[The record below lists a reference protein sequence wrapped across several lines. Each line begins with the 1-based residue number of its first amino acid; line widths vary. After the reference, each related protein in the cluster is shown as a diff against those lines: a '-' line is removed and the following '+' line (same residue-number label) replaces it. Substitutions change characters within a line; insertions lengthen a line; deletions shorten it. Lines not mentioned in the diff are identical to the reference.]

1 MPMDRTALGYALLFS
16 VPVGLGVAVG
26 VLRTAKNFTVAGIAG
41 AVAAIVLFLFV
52 ILVTATGSPDV
63 EGPI

>member
-1 MPMDRTALGYALLFS
+1 MDRTAIGYALVFA

-41 AVAAIVLFLFV
+41 AVAALALFLFV
-52 ILVTATGSPDV
+52 VLVSSTGSPDV
-63 EGPI
+63 ERPF

>member
-1 MPMDRTALGYALLFS
+1 MDRSAFGYALVFA

-41 AVAAIVLFLFV
+41 AVAALVLFLFV
-52 ILVTATGSPDV
+52 LLVSTTGAPDI

>member
-1 MPMDRTALGYALLFS
+1 MDRTAIGYALVFA

-26 VLRTAKNFTVAGIAG
+26 VLRTAKNFTVAGLAG

-52 ILVTATGSPDV
+52 LLVSAGGAPDID
-63 EGPI
+63 GPT